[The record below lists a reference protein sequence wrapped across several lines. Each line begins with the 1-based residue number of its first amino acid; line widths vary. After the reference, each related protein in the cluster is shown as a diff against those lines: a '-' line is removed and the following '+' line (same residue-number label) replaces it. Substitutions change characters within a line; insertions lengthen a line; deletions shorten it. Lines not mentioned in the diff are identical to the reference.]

1 MIKLVNVSKYY
12 HNEGVVSLGLRKIN
26 LEFNIGEFVA
36 ITGESGSG
44 KSTLLNVISGIDT
57 YEDGELYIN
66 GEETSYYDDED
77 WEEYRKNK
85 VAFIFQNYNLIDS
98 YSVLRNV
105 ETALVNQGYDLK
117 TRRKKAIEILERVG
131 LNKHLKHR
139 ASKLSGGEK

>member
-98 YSVLRNV
+98 Y
-105 ETALVNQGYDLK
+105 
-117 TRRKKAIEILERVG
+117 
-131 LNKHLKHR
+131 
-139 ASKLSGGEK
+139 